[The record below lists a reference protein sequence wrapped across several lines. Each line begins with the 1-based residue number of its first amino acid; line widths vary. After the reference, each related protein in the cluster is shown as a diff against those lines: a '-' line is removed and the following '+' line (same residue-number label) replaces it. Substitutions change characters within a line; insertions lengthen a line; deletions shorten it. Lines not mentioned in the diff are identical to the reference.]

1 MSAYRAL
8 KSIYHALLPA
18 RVRTFLVMNPIARKP
33 RMLLSRIVEH
43 FARHDEIY
51 DREYYEVGVDGAA
64 ATSAPHMV
72 RALINEVHPA
82 SVVDVG
88 CGTGQ
93 VLMSFRESGVSAVRG
108 LEYSAAAL
116 EMCQKRGLEV
126 KPFDIESDTAV
137 DWRADLVVSTEVA
150 EHLPERCAD
159 RYVDL
164 LTNVADTVFLTAAT
178 PDQGGTDHVNEQPN
192 AYWIEKFRRR
202 SFEYD
207 QATSMRWREE
217 WRAAGVA
224 GFYCNS
230 AMLFRRAGTRKDS
243 TP

>member
-8 KSIYHALLPA
+8 KAMYHGLFPTKL
-18 RVRTFLVMNPIARKP
+18 RTFLVTNPIARKP
-33 RMLLSRIVEH
+33 RMLLSRAVER

-51 DREYYEVGVDGAA
+51 DRAYFEVGLDGIA

-72 RALINEVHPA
+72 RSLVQEVHPS

-116 EMCQKRGLEV
+116 GMCQQRGLEV
-126 KPFDIESDTAV
+126 KPFDIESNARV

-150 EHLPERCAD
+150 EHLPKRCAD
-159 RYVDL
+159 HYVDL
-164 LTNVADTVFLTAAT
+164 LISIADTVFLTAAT

-192 AYWIEKFRRR
+192 AYWIEKFRGR

-207 QATSMRWREE
+207 EATSMRWRQE
-217 WRAAGVA
+217 WLAAGVA

-230 AMLFRRAGTRKDS
+230 AMLFRKVK
-243 TP
+243 